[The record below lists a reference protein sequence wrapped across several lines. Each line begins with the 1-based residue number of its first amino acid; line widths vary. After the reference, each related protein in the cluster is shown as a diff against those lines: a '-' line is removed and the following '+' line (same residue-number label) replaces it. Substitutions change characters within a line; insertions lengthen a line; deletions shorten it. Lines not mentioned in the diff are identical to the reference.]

1 MNSLIVIAALLVPL
15 CLAGTDP
22 HKHAMIK
29 ENKTPKEA
37 APAEFNSACDECKLI
52 LTRFNEAC
60 KDPAKMAEL
69 KMLLNMACEETSY
82 ARECKMLVSRLDI
95 IVKELGPY
103 LSDPEAVCKK
113 FHMCGNARLEKIHR
127 LALVYAKKY
136 MNQVDGLQDIMCEE
150 CQFAVAELKSV
161 VEDKGS
167 QAEIKAYIH
176 NYICKYM
183 GQYEGTCDEL
193 VEQFLPEFFEEL
205 EQFLQNSK
213 QVCTDLGLCTGVNIF
228 VNGQPVHPADNS
240 RADNSVNRA
249 PRTYRLKSFYRMLNS
264 LQTKRGI
271 HMTCFE
277 CDAALAVIIG
287 ALKGDTVL
295 GLIGTDVQ
303 KLACDEIL
311 PQPYQD
317 GCNDFLTLYLP
328 VVLKL
333 TANQLDPN
341 SICAMLHMCDQTKS
355 RAIKALPASQKAST
369 ACESCKGITDY
380 VRTEINSAGFQSD
393 IEAGLQRYMCT
404 NMPQSVTNLCENL
417 IKTYVPLV
425 LQKVVVM
432 LNSETIC
439 KDDLHMCT
447 SALLRQI
454 NNQ

>member
-1 MNSLIVIAALLVPL
+1 MKSLIVLAALLVPL

-37 APAEFNSACDECKLI
+37 APAMNSACDECKLI
-52 LTRFNEAC
+52 LTRFNEAV
-60 KDPAKMAEL
+60 KDPAKLAEL

-82 ARECKMLVSRLDI
+82 ARECKMLVSRLDV
-95 IVKELGPY
+95 IVQELAPY
-103 LSDPEAVCKK
+103 LKDPEAVCKK

-136 MNQVDGLQDIMCEE
+136 MNQVDGVNDIVCEE

-161 VEDKGS
+161 VEDRSS

-176 NYICKYM
+176 QYICKNL

-193 VEQFLPEFFEEL
+193 VEQFLPELFEEL
-205 EQFLQNSK
+205 ERFLQNSK
-213 QVCTDLGLCTGVNIF
+213 QVCTDLGLCAGQNIL
-228 VNGQPVHPADNS
+228 VNGQPVHPADNT
-240 RADNSVNRA
+240 RVDNSVNRA
-249 PRTYRLKSFYRMLNS
+249 PRINRLKSFYNMLNN
-264 LQTKRGI
+264 LQTQRGI

-277 CDAALAVIIG
+277 CDFAMTSIIG
-287 ALKGDTVL
+287 ALKTDTVL
-295 GLIGTDVQ
+295 GPIGTDVQ
-303 KLACDEIL
+303 ELACDTIL

-317 GCNDFLTLYLP
+317 GCNDFLSLYLP
-328 VVLKL
+328 TVLKL
-333 TANQLDPN
+333 TADQLDAMQ
-341 SICAMLHMCDQTKS
+341 ICKMLHMCDTRKS
-355 RAIKALPASQKAST
+355 QAIKTMSASQKASA
-369 ACESCKGITDY
+369 ACESCKGITDFL
-380 VRTEINSAGFQSD
+380 RMEINSAGFQSD
-393 IEAGLQRYMCT
+393 IEFGLQRYMCT

-447 SALLRQI
+447 SELLQQI
-454 NNQ
+454 SDQ